1 MRQHFKTT
9 AVGRWEKFVSI
20 FGRKGYVYSQPGFNG
35 LQIHGLKGADSISA
49 PAGDSLL
56 QKQRALKARNINNRG
71 R

>member
-49 PAGDSLL
+49 PAGC
-56 QKQRALKARNINNRG
+56 AVPVFAARFL
-71 R
+71 